1 MEIQKERRKLMIKI
15 NLKEKYKMVQK
26 IFENMRKDHI
36 SEFSAQCSYY
46 TILSFI
52 PFVILLITLIQY
64 TNIEQ
69 QALFDVIA
77 KIVPSSMN
85 EFVLGIVR
93 EVYSKSIGTI
103 SISII
108 FTLWSAGKG
117 LFALTKG
124 LRSVYN
130 INGKKEKSVIYLRL
144 ISIVQTVIF
153 IVLIMLGLIL
163 LVFGNSLK
171 SIIQNHFGIFENFN
185 IFLQVLTEIGFIL
198 ATFIVFL
205 LLYKFMPKHKV
216 TFKSQIPGAIFGAI
230 ALNVISF
237 VFSRYLYIFKGFSI
251 TYGSLSTLML
261 IMMWTYSCFY
271 TLFLGAELNKMLINK
286 NNIK

>member
-1 MEIQKERRKLMIKI
+1 MTKI
-15 NLKEKYKMVQK
+15 NFKEKYKMVQK
-26 IFENMRKDHI
+26 IFDNMREDHV

-64 TNIEQ
+64 TNIDQ
-69 QALFDVIA
+69 QTLFDVIA

-117 LFALTKG
+117 LFALMKG
-124 LRSVYN
+124 LHSVYN
-130 INGKKEKSVIYLRL
+130 INGEKEKSVIYLRL
-144 ISIVQTVIF
+144 MSIIETVIF
-153 IVLIMLGLIL
+153 IVLIMLGLVL

-171 SIIQNHFGIFENFN
+171 SIVQNHFGIFENFN
-185 IFLQVLTEIGFIL
+185 TFLQILTELGFIF

-216 TFKSQIPGAIFGAI
+216 TFKSQLPGAIFGAI

-237 VFSRYLYIFKGFSI
+237 VFSKYLYIFKGFSI
-251 TYGSLSTLML
+251 TYGSLTTLML

-271 TLFLGAELNKMLINK
+271 TLFLGAELNKVVKNK
-286 NNIK
+286 KEII

>member
-1 MEIQKERRKLMIKI
+1 MEKLKLRISKRMKQFNVI
-15 NLKEKYKMVQK
+15 LK
-26 IFENMRKDHI
+26 NSGDDHI
-36 SEFSAQCSYY
+36 SEYSAQCSYY

-69 QALFDVIA
+69 QTLFDVIS
-77 KIVPSSMN
+77 KIIPSSMN
-85 EFVLGIVR
+85 EFVIGIVR

-124 LRSVYN
+124 LHSVYN
-130 INGKKEKSVIYLRL
+130 TDEDKEKSVLYLRIMAL
-144 ISIVQTVIF
+144 VETIVF
-153 IVLIMLGLIL
+153 IVLIMIGMVL

-171 SIIQNHFGIFENFN
+171 SIMQQHFGALENFN
-185 IFLQVLTEIGFIL
+185 AFSQFVTEIGFIF
-198 ATFIVFL
+198 ATFVVFL
-205 LLYKFMPKHKV
+205 FLYSFMPNHKV
-216 TFKSQIPGAIFGAI
+216 TFKSQVLGAIFGAI

-237 VFSRYLYIFKGFSI
+237 VFSKYLDIFKGFSI
-251 TYGSLSTLML
+251 TYGSLTTLML

-271 TLFLGAELNKMLINK
+271 SLFLGAELNKTLLRLAK
-286 NNIK
+286 R